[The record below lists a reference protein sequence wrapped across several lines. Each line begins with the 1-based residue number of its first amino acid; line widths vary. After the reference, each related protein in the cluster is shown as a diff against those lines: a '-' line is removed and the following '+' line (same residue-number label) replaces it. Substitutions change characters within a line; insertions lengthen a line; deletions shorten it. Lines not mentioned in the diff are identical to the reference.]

1 MYRILPLRTLR
12 RTAGVLF
19 DEVSKSDIPTIH
31 GIDRVIHKAN
41 GVSPGPVGAVKR
53 PWYMHTGQDD
63 NLMVLQGE
71 RFVDI
76 YCPVRK
82 EKASFI
88 ITPDKVYKNGKI
100 YCEQPAMVVWPSGI
114 FHRIISGSE
123 GSISVNLS
131 TRTDKF
137 SLDDN
142 FNIYDLDTQTGSYE
156 VIRDGKLDQPDVLYK
171 FKDEKTKAML
181 EDA

>member
-19 DEVSKSDIPTIH
+19 DEVSKSDIPKIH

-142 FNIYDLDTQTGSYE
+142 FNIYDLDTQTGRYE

-171 FKDEKTKAML
+171 FKDEKTKALL
-181 EDA
+181 ESP